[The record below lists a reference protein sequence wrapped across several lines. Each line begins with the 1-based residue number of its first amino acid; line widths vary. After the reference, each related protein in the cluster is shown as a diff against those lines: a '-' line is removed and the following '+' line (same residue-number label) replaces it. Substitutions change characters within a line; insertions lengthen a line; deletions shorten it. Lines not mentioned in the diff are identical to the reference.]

1 MYFIDY
7 IKVYIKHAVTQ
18 ICYGLISATSGG
30 IQVIIKEDDRI
41 DVILS
46 EVQERFF

>member
-30 IQVIIKEDDRI
+30 IQVIIKDDRI